1 MAVEIP
7 VRSAGLLLGV
17 IAMERLTL
25 FVLLGAA
32 LLAVPLMLAN
42 ANVDGNCDGCV
53 DLADYAMMQ
62 RDFTGPGCPPRE
74 VRSFYGTGTTS
85 FVVIPEVPGENGF
98 VVTDIVSRHDWGTPV
113 LVTLTEEFAGESE
126 VKLRYRMLPDVQAP
140 LHFNSGIPL
149 RSGSSLTVDGIMLK
163 EVTISGYTY

>member
-1 MAVEIP
+1 
-7 VRSAGLLLGV
+7 
-17 IAMERLTL
+17 MERLTL

-74 VRSFYGTGTTS
+74 VRSFYGSGIGS

-98 VVTDIVSRHDWGTPV
+98 VVTDIVSRHDLGTPM
-113 LVTLTEEFAGESE
+113 LVTILEESTGEPE
-126 VKLRYRMLPDVQAP
+126 VKIRYRMLPDFQTPV
-140 LHFNSGIPL
+140 HFNSGIPL
-149 RSGSSLTVDGIMLK
+149 RSGSRITADGAMLK
-163 EVTISGYTY
+163 DVTISGYTY